1 MSGSEPGF
9 VAADEICVL
18 RDVQIAQEI
27 RSLAALGVF
36 PKGILVYGL
45 VYYQKGKRQYMI
57 SSDPAKLITF
67 LNDTENFKLFPTPIE
82 NYSERLIIP
91 EGEEAD
97 ITNCVKLKLAR
108 ILQEKYPEEIFVL
121 LENLNNGLANG
132 LMEEPLVQYRNELE
146 SVFNVDKIK
155 AFRDLCTRAYWRKNL
170 SELVYYQ
177 LLEWCDK
184 RLAQLADYVP
194 PMGSKQKIFYGFAVL
209 EGQKI
214 QRCVIN
220 ANLSCIY
227 EERSKLEQQGLYVTA
242 WHEKIFT
249 VEKQESLRSVNREMT
264 EFLRQIYDFGMIDL
278 IEKMEQLPG
287 AVNQRSLEETMLG
300 LSQYGSAAKQLGRY
314 YGQKWGANQNT

>member
-1 MSGSEPGF
+1 MSNGEQGF

-45 VYYQKGKRQYMI
+45 VYYQNAKRQYMI

-67 LNDTENFKLFPTPIE
+67 LNDAENFKLFPTPIE
-82 NYSERLIIP
+82 SYSERLIIP
-91 EGEEAD
+91 EGEEED
-97 ITNCVKLKLAR
+97 ITNSVKLKLAR
-108 ILQEKYPEEIFVL
+108 KLQEKYPEEVFVL
-121 LENLNNGLANG
+121 LEKLKDNSDNG
-132 LMEEPLVQYRNELE
+132 LMEEALLQYREDLE
-146 SVFNVDKIK
+146 SIFDIDKIK

-177 LLEWCDK
+177 LMEWCNK

-209 EGQKI
+209 EEQKI

-227 EERSKLEQQGLYVTA
+227 EERDKLEQQGLYVTA
-242 WHEKIFT
+242 WHERLFT
-249 VEKQESLRSVNREMT
+249 VERQESLRSVNQAMT
-264 EFLRQIYDFGMIDL
+264 EFLQQIYDADMIAL

-287 AVNQRSLEETMLG
+287 AVDQKKLEETLLQ
-300 LSQYGSAAKQLGRY
+300 LSEYGPAAKQLGQY
-314 YGQKWGANQNT
+314 YGQKWGASQNI